1 MNPPTL
7 HKITLTAAALLT
19 SFALTAQGGSPKVS
33 SAPQRYGSGRSV
45 NPIHR
50 LLFPAS
56 TYMIDDG
63 TAEGPV
69 GFGNSEQNLE
79 CLWFNQFD
87 VIPGQTTIASVSIAW
102 GAPSFPDPDINGTPI
117 TIAIWTDPNGDGNPS
132 DSVLLGS
139 TNGFMLN
146 QGTDTFVTYPFTP
159 AITLPA
165 GATSFFVGDKTPRNN
180 GPEHFYQAIDEN
192 STLFRQSWV
201 AGMNDGS
208 SVDINNIGNNDFLG
222 IIDDFGL
229 PGNWLIRADA
239 GDGSENIT
247 LTATIRR
254 QQGNR
259 FVVLTWTPADGGT
272 VNVIRNGKL
281 IATGDND
288 GRGQDSIQA
297 LTGVF
302 IYQVCETDGSGCS
315 NQVRL
320 RVNPPTD

>member
-1 MNPPTL
+1 
-7 HKITLTAAALLT
+7 
-19 SFALTAQGGSPKVS
+19 
-33 SAPQRYGSGRSV
+33 
-45 NPIHR
+45 
-50 LLFPAS
+50 
-56 TYMIDDG
+56 MIDDG

-180 GPEHFYQAIDEN
+180 GPEHFWEAIDET
-192 STLFRQSWV
+192 STVRQSWV
-201 AGMNDGS
+201 AAMSDGS
-208 SVDINNIGNNDFLG
+208 SVDINNIGNNNYIG
-222 IIDDFGL
+222 IIDDFGI

-247 LTATIRR
+247 LSARLLR
-254 QQGNR
+254 HHAKR
-259 FVVLTWTPADGGT
+259 FVVLTWTPANGGS
-272 VNVIRNGKL
+272 VNVMRNGNVIK
-281 IATGDND
+281 TTDND
-288 GRGQDSIQA
+288 GSGQDNIQGV
-297 LTGVF
+297 TGDL
-302 IYQVCETDGSGCS
+302 IYQVCKTDGSGCS
-315 NQVRL
+315 NQVGL
-320 RVNPPTD
+320 RDISAN

>member
-7 HKITLTAAALLT
+7 NKITLIAAALST
-19 SFALTAQGGSPKVS
+19 SFALTAHGGSAKIS
-33 SAPQRYGSGRSV
+33 SAHQTYGSNRIT

-63 TAEGPV
+63 TAEEGL
-69 GFGNSEQNLE
+69 GFNDGLKNLE
-79 CLWFNQFD
+79 ALWLNQFD

-102 GAPSFPDPDINGTPI
+102 GNPNFPDPDINGTPVVL
-117 TIAIWTDPNGDGNPS
+117 AIWSDPNNDGNP
-132 DSVLLGS
+132 DDAVLLGS
-139 TNGFMLN
+139 ADGFMVN

-159 AITLPA
+159 AIALPA
-165 GATSFFVGDKTPRNN
+165 GATSFFVGDMTPMNN
-180 GPEHFYQAIDEN
+180 GPIHFWQGLDES
-192 STLFRQSWV
+192 STTRQSWV
-201 AGMNDGS
+201 AAMSDGS
-208 SVDINNIGNNDFLG
+208 AVDINHPGNNDFFG

-229 PGNWLIRADA
+229 PGNFLIRAEA

-254 QQGNR
+254 QQGKR
-259 FVVLTWTPADGGT
+259 FVVLTWTPADGDT
-272 VNVIRNGKL
+272 VNVTRNGKL

-288 GRGQDSIQA
+288 GRGQDSIQD

-302 IYQVCETDGSGCS
+302 IYQVCKTDGSGCS